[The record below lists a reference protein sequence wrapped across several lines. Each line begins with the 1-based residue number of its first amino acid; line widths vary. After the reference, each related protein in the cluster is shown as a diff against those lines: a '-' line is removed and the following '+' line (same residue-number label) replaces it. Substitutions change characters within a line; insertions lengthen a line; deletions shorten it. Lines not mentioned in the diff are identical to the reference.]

1 MDSGQWRFA
10 FRPLSS
16 FPSLPKFASSVSGR
30 RGHPRLPCSER
41 SRSAQGTAGPP
52 LRPSVRPSV
61 GGARWALRM
70 RSQTETRRAAC
81 ETRRR
86 GTGRRLWTRRAPC
99 PEFNVSR
106 TGTEPV
112 GRPEDPRRDTGGDRA
127 RARACRRAPE
137 VEGSGWHAAPDTAPG
152 APLSRPISQGRAR
165 WRRWGLSASRVLTVM
180 GCERIRFQRHPTRS
194 FESETLRGTR
204 SWLGGGVRPS
214 ASERA
219 QRPTESSRPVAL
231 NALPQTERR
240 ADKYA
245 GNGVPSACCA
255 SSGSEDHALP
265 GPMDDSPRSDASE
278 MRSPPASRE
287 RATREAKTCVL
298 GTAKPEDDCRT
309 PKGPFPAVVRIS
321 SGRFT
326 FFQNRVCRYWFLR
339 HWQRRN

>member
-1 MDSGQWRFA
+1 M
-10 FRPLSS
+10 
-16 FPSLPKFASSVSGR
+16 
-30 RGHPRLPCSER
+30 
-41 SRSAQGTAGPP
+41 
-52 LRPSVRPSV
+52 
-61 GGARWALRM
+61 
-70 RSQTETRRAAC
+70 
-81 ETRRR
+81 
-86 GTGRRLWTRRAPC
+86 
-99 PEFNVSR
+99 SR
-106 TGTEPV
+106 TGTEPI
-112 GRPEDPRRDTGGDRA
+112 GRPEDPQRDAGGDRA
-127 RARACRRAPE
+127 RARACRRAAE

-180 GCERIRFQRHPTRS
+180 GCERIHFQRHPTRS

-214 ASERA
+214 AFERA

-245 GNGVPSACCA
+245 GNGVPCACCA
-255 SSGSEDHALP
+255 SSGSEDHTLP
-265 GPMDDSPRSDASE
+265 GPMDNSPRSDASE
-278 MRSPPASRE
+278 MRSPAASRE
-287 RATREAKTCVL
+287 RATREAETCAL

-309 PKGPFPAVVRIS
+309 PKGPFLAVVRIS

>member
-1 MDSGQWRFA
+1 
-10 FRPLSS
+10 
-16 FPSLPKFASSVSGR
+16 
-30 RGHPRLPCSER
+30 
-41 SRSAQGTAGPP
+41 
-52 LRPSVRPSV
+52 
-61 GGARWALRM
+61 
-70 RSQTETRRAAC
+70 
-81 ETRRR
+81 
-86 GTGRRLWTRRAPC
+86 
-99 PEFNVSR
+99 
-106 TGTEPV
+106 
-112 GRPEDPRRDTGGDRA
+112 
-127 RARACRRAPE
+127 
-137 VEGSGWHAAPDTAPG
+137 
-152 APLSRPISQGRAR
+152 
-165 WRRWGLSASRVLTVM
+165 M

-240 ADKYA
+240 ANKYA

-287 RATREAKTCVL
+287 RATREAETCAL